1 MDEKNQV
8 SGDRRGVYQ
17 NQRRAGAER
26 GRRERPR
33 GVNIV
38 LGAWALLLL
47 LFGVGAAVELA
58 RVLNSD
64 EQITMRLIVSR
75 MLAGAVTAVLA
86 LLAKF
91 KHPDIEDLAV
101 VGLGA
106 AVAVVGY
113 TALQPALKKLL
124 KALSRV
130 NLSDDGGRKD
140 DD

>member
-1 MDEKNQV
+1 M
-8 SGDRRGVYQ
+8 
-17 NQRRAGAER
+17 
-26 GRRERPR
+26 
-33 GVNIV
+33 

-106 AVAVVGY
+106 AAAVVGY

-130 NLSDDGGRKD
+130 NLSDDSGRKGD
-140 DD
+140 D